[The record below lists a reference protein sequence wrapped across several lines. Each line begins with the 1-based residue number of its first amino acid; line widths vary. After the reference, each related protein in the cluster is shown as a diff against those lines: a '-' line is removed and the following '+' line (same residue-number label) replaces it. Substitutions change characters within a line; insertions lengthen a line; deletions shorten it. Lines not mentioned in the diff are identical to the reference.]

1 MSRAAKYVA
10 VYDVSDDRERNR
22 VAKILEGFGVRVQ
35 KSAFECQLTRGSAAT
50 LERKLKELEL
60 KEGFIFLYRL
70 QPNARRLAVGT
81 VPPNPLDDA
90 NYAFVI

>member
-35 KSAFECQLTRGSAAT
+35 KSAFECQLTRGSVAT
-50 LERKLKELEL
+50 LERKLKALDL
-60 KEGFIFLYRL
+60 KAGFVFLYRL
-70 QPNARRLAVGT
+70 QANGKRLAFGT

-90 NYAFVI
+90 NYALVI